1 VKPEGFLSFVRRTFA
16 GACRDPQT
24 LAITFLAPSAIFIMM
39 WFVMSTMTAPMT
51 LNLGVVNEDAGM
63 GNVSLGGIFA
73 GALGQQDNVSL
84 TPLTRSEVDD
94 ALRDGRIDGAVIFGP
109 DFSKGIVTKQGSVI
123 RVIAEGTDQTRY
135 MLITKAVSSAAIAAA
150 ARASGGQGGL
160 PVTVETSKLF
170 AAGMSP
176 LDVMKPLIIALMT
189 FLLGFMTA
197 FMFVFR
203 KKADAAAGGL
213 SGFSQATGFTLGLWA
228 FSFVQAITIM
238 LYFQYGIGIGTTMDL
253 VSVAAVLLTLTLAG
267 VACGVLAAGIARKGE
282 QSIFLAIGAV
292 ILQIYFGGFA
302 VAISQFPGW
311 FRPVSCVMPLTYAG
325 HALKDIIA
333 RGYAFGDVWTDAL
346 ALVIIAA
353 AAVLLAVPVLGR
365 KATVKTAPELKTN

>member
-1 VKPEGFLSFVRRTFA
+1 VKPEGILSFIYRTFA

-24 LAITFLAPSAIFIMM
+24 LAITFLAPSAIFILM
-39 WFVMSTMTAPMT
+39 WFVMSTMTAPTT
-51 LNLGVVNEDAGM
+51 LNIGVVNEDAGM
-63 GNVSLGGIFA
+63 GNVSLGSIFA
-73 GALGQQDNVSL
+73 GALGHQDNVSVTAL
-84 TPLTRSEVDD
+84 ARDEVDG
-94 ALRDGRIDGAVIFGP
+94 ALRNGRIDGAVIFGP
-109 DFSKGIVTKQGSVI
+109 DFSQGIVTKQGSVI
-123 RVIAEGTDQTRY
+123 QVIAEGTDQTRY
-135 MLITKAVSSAAIAAA
+135 MLITKAVSGAAVAAA
-150 ARASGGQGGL
+150 AQASGGQSSL
-160 PVTVETSKLF
+160 PVTVQASKLF
-170 AAGMSP
+170 AADMSP
-176 LDVMKPLIIALMT
+176 LDVMKPVIIALMT

-203 KKADAAAGGL
+203 KKADAAARGL

-253 VSVAAVLLTLTLAG
+253 VSVAGVLLTLTLAG

-282 QSIFLAIGAV
+282 QSIFLVIGAV

-311 FRPVSCVMPLTYAG
+311 FQPVSYIMPLTYAG

-333 RGYAFGDVWTDAL
+333 RGYGFGDVWTDAL
-346 ALVIIAA
+346 ALVVLAA
-353 AAVLLAVPVLGR
+353 AAVVLAMPVLGG
-365 KATVKTAPELKTN
+365 KATVKAAPELKTN